1 MKLGL
6 KLLAAPLLT
15 AVVVL
20 FAGQINAQLMGQ
32 ETSKG
37 LASSASSLVD
47 FKTIAQ
53 VQLQLG
59 QVHSSVY
66 KTLTLIG
73 SMDDAKTKAF
83 RTELAAQLDG
93 IKRVA
98 TALVGNESGS
108 AELQASVANLGKQ
121 ISSYGKQTDS
131 AIDLASVDPNTGVAA
146 MQNADATFSS
156 LNQTLSDIVERS
168 ETQSRAAIDASQQRS
183 RQTNLWLGTLALV
196 VAGIA
201 VGLSWLVQRKLV
213 SELARAVEVA
223 HGVAGGDLRVDA
235 SSDRTDEVGDLMRAL
250 GSMAAQLNQS
260 ISTVFDSS
268 ESIRLASA
276 EIATGNKDLAL
287 RTEQTASNLQHAA
300 SSTEQLTS
308 TVRQSADSAHQ
319 ANQLA
324 ASATA
329 VAVRGGAA
337 VEQVVSTMEEIN
349 VSARKIADII
359 GIIDGI
365 AFQTNILALN
375 AAVEAARA
383 GEQGRG
389 FAVVAS
395 EVRSLAGRSA
405 GAAKEI
411 KMLIDISVT
420 KVNLGSQLVADAGKT
435 MTKIVS
441 SVRRVSDMIGEISS
455 ASSAQTDGITQ
466 VNTAVTDL
474 DQMTQQNAALVE
486 QSAAAAESLG
496 EQANRLAQL
505 VATFRLTG
513 MAQTS
518 SPHRP
523 ALLPAA

>member
-6 KLLAAPLLT
+6 KLLAAPFLT
-15 AVVVL
+15 AAVVL
-20 FAGQINAQLMGQ
+20 LAGQINAQLMNL
-32 ETSKG
+32 ETQKG
-37 LASSASSLVD
+37 LASSATSLED

-59 QVHSSVY
+59 QVNASVY
-66 KTLTLIG
+66 KTMTLVG
-73 SMDDAKTKAF
+73 SLDDDKIKSF
-83 RTELAAQLDG
+83 RTDLVAQIDG

-98 TALVGNESGS
+98 GVLANSSSTQDEQLAV
-108 AELQASVANLGKQ
+108 AEVTKHVDT
-121 ISSYGKQTDS
+121 YGKQVDA
-131 AIDLASVDPNTGVAA
+131 AIDLASMDPNTGIAA
-146 MQNADATFSS
+146 MQGADAAFSK
-156 LNQTLSDIVERS
+156 LNQTLSAIVERS
-168 ETQSRAAIDASQQRS
+168 EAGSHAAIDMSVQRS
-183 RQTNLWLGTLALV
+183 RQTNLLLAALGLV

-201 VGLSWLVQRKLV
+201 VALSWLMQRKLV
-213 SELARAVEVA
+213 RELARAVEVA
-223 HGVAGGDLRVDA
+223 HGVAAGDLRVDA
-235 SSDRTDEVGDLMRAL
+235 SSVRSDEVGDLMRAL
-250 GSMAAQLNQS
+250 GTMATQLNQS
-260 ISTVFDSS
+260 ISTVFDAS

-287 RTEQTASNLQHAA
+287 RTEQAATNLQHAA

-308 TVRQSADSAHQ
+308 TVRQSADSAQQ
-319 ANQLA
+319 ATQLA
-324 ASATA
+324 SSATE
-329 VAVRGGAA
+329 VAVRGGQA

-349 VSARKIADII
+349 VSARKISDII

-405 GAAKEI
+405 RAAKEI
-411 KMLIDISVT
+411 KNLIDISVT
-420 KVNLGSQLVADAGKT
+420 KVDIGSKQVADAGKT
-435 MTKIVS
+435 MTEIVH
-441 SVRRVSDMIGEISS
+441 SVRRVSDMVGEIFTV
-455 ASSAQTDGITQ
+455 SSAQNDGITQ

-496 EQANRLAQL
+496 EQAKLLAQL
-505 VATFRLTG
+505 VATFKLEG
-513 MAQTS
+513 VS
-518 SPHRP
+518 SGRHA
-523 ALLPAA
+523 ALLAAS

>member
-20 FAGQINAQLMGQ
+20 FAGQINSQLMGQ

-66 KTLTLIG
+66 KTLTLVG
-73 SMDDAKTKAF
+73 SMDDAQTKAF
-83 RTELAAQLDG
+83 RTELASQLDG
-93 IKRVA
+93 IKRVT
-98 TALVGNESGS
+98 TALVGNESGN
-108 AELQASVANLGKQ
+108 AELQSSVADLGKE

-146 MQNADATFSS
+146 MQNADATFAS
-156 LNQTLSDIVERS
+156 LNQTLSNIVERS
-168 ETQSRAAIDASQQRS
+168 EASSRAAIDASQQRS

-235 SSDRTDEVGDLMRAL
+235 ASDRTDEVGDLMRAL

-268 ESIRLASA
+268 ESIRLA
-276 EIATGNKDLAL
+276 TGNKDLAL
-287 RTEQTASNLQHAA
+287 RTEQTATNLQQAA

-435 MTKIVS
+435 MTEIVS
-441 SVRRVSDMIGEISS
+441 SVRRVSDMIGEIST
-455 ASSAQTDGITQ
+455 ASSTQSDGITQ

-505 VATFRLTG
+505 VATFRLNG

-523 ALLPAA
+523 ALLTAT